1 MPAGPLTSAPRL
13 LALDFETNGLW
24 DPRHQP
30 LPWPNFPVCVAV
42 YSVSASGDVE
52 PLYNSRI
59 SGALAFNEWCAAHH
73 PFTPLDLLGEPSL
86 AEVIQQLSALL
97 QPNDVICCH
106 SVNYDL
112 DRCLHNSCC
121 QLGIPIPDLFSLRR
135 FCTCR
140 SPWAATVH
148 DGNWL
153 SLAGLCAMYGVKHPR
168 AHSAEADALALAQC
182 LSKAL
187 RSEPGHS
194 LGLGEGLRAALFGD
208 VYDRIP
214 LLSEFLREEQM
225 KKDLQQKRAFVG

>member
-13 LALDFETNGLW
+13 LALDFETNGLR

-52 PLYNSRI
+52 PLYSSRI

-86 AEVIQQLSALL
+86 AEVMEQLSALL
-97 QPNDVICCH
+97 QPGDVVCCH
-106 SVNYDL
+106 NVNYDL
-112 DRCLHNSCC
+112 ERCLRHTCE
-121 QLGIPIPDLFSLRR
+121 QLGVAPPAILSLPR

-140 SPWAATVH
+140 SEWAAQANG
-148 DGNWL
+148 DSWL
-153 SLAGLCAMYGVKHPR
+153 SLAGLCAMFGVKQSR
-168 AHSAEADALALAQC
+168 AHNAEADALALAQC

-187 RSEPGHS
+187 KSQPGQS
-194 LGLGEGLRAALFGD
+194 LGLGER
-208 VYDRIP
+208 
-214 LLSEFLREEQM
+214 LREV
-225 KKDLQQKRAFVG
+225 LASGSP